1 MYIMYY
7 VHVMYVYLYL
17 GVFQQLW
24 GYNEVVKVM
33 VSNVHMQE
41 GRHVEIANTTIIGP
55 GGEDLS

>member
-1 MYIMYY
+1 MYMYMY
-7 VHVMYVYLYL
+7 MYVYLYL